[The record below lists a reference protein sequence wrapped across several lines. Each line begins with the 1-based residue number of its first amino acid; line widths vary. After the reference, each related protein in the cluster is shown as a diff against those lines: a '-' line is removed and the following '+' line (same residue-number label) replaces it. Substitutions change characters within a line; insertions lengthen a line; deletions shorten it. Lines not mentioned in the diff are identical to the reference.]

1 MVRGVRGVV
10 RVAPLAS
17 GDERFQG
24 VEQVEVGAGIEVG
37 GGDGGGGVEHG
48 NDGGAAKLCRE
59 PGRDLV
65 GDVNNLTAAGGG
77 DGEVGHWVYPSAQR
91 AGAIIGHMMAVLC
104 PRGNGGGPQRW
115 QPLERGGVGSGV
127 GLAAGSG
134 AAAGVADGGGLGQ
147 GVPVGSGAGVNAG
160 RNGREVAADT
170 GAGVGAG
177 VAWRVS
183 EARGMRLTGE
193 AQPKA
198 TPADPAMNRTASMVV
213 MRFITPRVAIMPAYR
228 ANG

>member
-1 MVRGVRGVV
+1 
-10 RVAPLAS
+10 
-17 GDERFQG
+17 
-24 VEQVEVGAGIEVG
+24 
-37 GGDGGGGVEHG
+37 
-48 NDGGAAKLCRE
+48 
-59 PGRDLV
+59 
-65 GDVNNLTAAGGG
+65 
-77 DGEVGHWVYPSAQR
+77 
-91 AGAIIGHMMAVLC
+91 
-104 PRGNGGGPQRW
+104 
-115 QPLERGGVGSGV
+115 
-127 GLAAGSG
+127 
-134 AAAGVADGGGLGQ
+134 
-147 GVPVGSGAGVNAG
+147 VNAG

-228 ANG
+228 ATG